1 MQQYVKLKRHIK
13 DIHQK
18 TGKDLEEAYSE
29 AKNRYAGLS
38 HQACNLCGKGVRHMK
53 YHLVNIHKLVPRSDE
68 YRMALGT
75 NVERSRTVTQE
86 KKRTIQE
93 RREDLSKIPVSVQAW
108 IAYESRGGLTVDRKG
123 MQRNMRLVMEILETH
138 SLTIMDLI
146 EYYTVETSYELLYKT
161 LENRKYKYASIGVI
175 LGHLKRFIDWACT
188 ETNRPLC
195 ELTNREHNFYI
206 KLCRKKGNVENM
218 NRKAAEYVPTI
229 DEMGPLIQYTKHR
242 DIMDGLIDQPRETLY
257 EYGADLVHATLAW
270 PLIIRAGARTGVIK
284 NLLTDEV
291 VNAVKSSDGVVISV
305 KTHKTSLQYG
315 PYQIGIPAREHD
327 ALVNFINGRDWESK
341 YVFSSRRGAPFSMAN
356 IQRFM
361 RKLFLLYDLPRLR
374 IATVRKFLTT
384 QAHREGDDRIQEAT
398 ASLLKHSMKTAKR
411 DYKAM
416 QRDHDALDTANRLSK
431 MLREKLSEK
440 GDCGNDI
447 VNEDDGVALMD
458 EDDIMQDNDA
468 VTSTTINVP
477 RIDDDDHHQQHRQYQ
492 EEGDVYDDNN
502 DDVVNIALD
511 NLDKYNKDDICDGN
525 VQKIRDERFKP
536 EHLELLK
543 RVFKRNISKRQK
555 VSKNVIKKKRELL
568 EEIYTYPGYNPKTLT
583 DKIYDSLRSQ
593 IRLRL

>member
-1 MQQYVKLKRHIK
+1 MNPNKITCFICNKQYVKLKRHIK

-218 NRKAAEYVPTI
+218 NRKAAE
-229 DEMGPLIQYTKHR
+229 
-242 DIMDGLIDQPRETLY
+242 
-257 EYGADLVHATLAW
+257 
-270 PLIIRAGARTGVIK
+270 AGARTGVIK

-440 GDCGNDI
+440 ELTMTTIINST
-447 VNEDDGVALMD
+447 VNTKKKEM
-458 EDDIMQDNDA
+458 
-468 VTSTTINVP
+468 STTI
-477 RIDDDDHHQQHRQYQ
+477 IM
-492 EEGDVYDDNN
+492 
-502 DDVVNIALD
+502 
-511 NLDKYNKDDICDGN
+511 
-525 VQKIRDERFKP
+525 
-536 EHLELLK
+536 
-543 RVFKRNISKRQK
+543 
-555 VSKNVIKKKRELL
+555 
-568 EEIYTYPGYNPKTLT
+568 TMW
-583 DKIYDSLRSQ
+583 
-593 IRLRL
+593 

>member
-1 MQQYVKLKRHIK
+1 
-13 DIHQK
+13 
-18 TGKDLEEAYSE
+18 
-29 AKNRYAGLS
+29 
-38 HQACNLCGKGVRHMK
+38 
-53 YHLVNIHKLVPRSDE
+53 
-68 YRMALGT
+68 
-75 NVERSRTVTQE
+75 
-86 KKRTIQE
+86 
-93 RREDLSKIPVSVQAW
+93 
-108 IAYESRGGLTVDRKG
+108 
-123 MQRNMRLVMEILETH
+123 
-138 SLTIMDLI
+138 
-146 EYYTVETSYELLYKT
+146 
-161 LENRKYKYASIGVI
+161 
-175 LGHLKRFIDWACT
+175 
-188 ETNRPLC
+188 
-195 ELTNREHNFYI
+195 
-206 KLCRKKGNVENM
+206 
-218 NRKAAEYVPTI
+218 
-229 DEMGPLIQYTKHR
+229 
-242 DIMDGLIDQPRETLY
+242 
-257 EYGADLVHATLAW
+257 
-270 PLIIRAGARTGVIK
+270 
-284 NLLTDEV
+284 
-291 VNAVKSSDGVVISV
+291 
-305 KTHKTSLQYG
+305 
-315 PYQIGIPAREHD
+315 
-327 ALVNFINGRDWESK
+327 
-341 YVFSSRRGAPFSMAN
+341 MAN

-447 VNEDDGVALMD
+447 VNEDDSVALMD